1 MKIRL
6 IAAISLIVL
15 AVGFALFCMH
25 YVDRATQQ
33 LTQALEHAIYA
44 AHEQTLDWASA
55 TDEVTRLWQRSRSFL
70 HVLFPHQNLNEL
82 EWALGALPKYL
93 RLDDAPLFIEH
104 AVRGLQTVNTI
115 REMERPTLG
124 NIF

>member
-6 IAAISLIVL
+6 ITAISLIVL
-15 AVGFALFCMH
+15 AVCFAVFCLH
-25 YVDRATQQ
+25 YVNRTTQQ
-33 LTQALEHAIYA
+33 LTDALEWAIEA
-44 AHEQTLDWASA
+44 AQEQSLEWEVA
-55 TDEVTRLWQRSRSFL
+55 THEVTQLWQRSRSFL

-82 EWALGALPKYL
+82 EWAVGALPQYL
-93 RLDDAPLFIEH
+93 RMRDAPLFIEH

>member
-6 IAAISLIVL
+6 VTAICLIVL
-15 AVGFALFCMH
+15 AVGFSVFCL
-25 YVDRATQQ
+25 VFVSRTTQQ
-33 LTQALEHAIYA
+33 LTHALEHAIEA
-44 AHEQTLDWASA
+44 ALEQSPGWEEA
-55 TDEVTRLWQRSRSFL
+55 TEEVTRLWERSRSFL

-82 EWALGALPKYL
+82 EWSLGALPKYQ
-93 RLDDAPLFIEH
+93 RMGDAPLFIEH

-115 REMERPTLG
+115 REMERVTLG

>member
-6 IAAISLIVL
+6 ITAICLIVL
-15 AVGFALFCMH
+15 AVGFSVFCLA
-25 YVDRATQQ
+25 YVNHATQQ
-33 LTQALEHAIYA
+33 LTQALELAIEA
-44 AHEQTLDWASA
+44 AQERSPQWESTTEQ
-55 TDEVTRLWQRSRSFL
+55 VTEQWQRNRSFL

-82 EWALGALPKYL
+82 EWAVGALPKYQ
-93 RLDDAPLFIEH
+93 RMGDAALFIEH

-115 REMERPTLG
+115 REMERLTLA